1 MDRLERADHLSDPSS
16 NPADRARALG
26 PVVAAASD
34 EIERTRRLPSAL
46 LSALHDARLFRL
58 LLPRS
63 AGGEEVSPGVYLAA
77 MEEVA
82 RHDASVAWNLFV
94 GNSSALVGA
103 YIALDVAREIWGD
116 PHTVVSWGPPNEAR
130 AKVAPGGYRITG
142 RWDFASGCRAANWMG
157 AHGLVEETGGGLRL
171 NRYGRPAQRI
181 LLCPA
186 SQATLLDT
194 WDTIGLRGTASD
206 SYTFDDVF
214 IPEAYSSQR
223 EDPVGRRETG
233 ALYSFTHAGLYAV
246 GVAGVAFGIARAML
260 DALVEL
266 ATRKAPRNLGRMAD
280 SPTVQADVAR
290 TEARLGAARAY
301 LVDIVGTLYER
312 ASPAAP
318 MDIPDRA
325 RVRLGCTHAIHTAI
339 EAADFV
345 YKACGVDGIFPGSP
359 FERRFRDMHTLSQQI
374 QARGAHY
381 EAVGHVLLG
390 GKPPVFL

>member
-1 MDRLERADHLSDPSS
+1 MDRLERADHRIDPV
-16 NPADRARALG
+16 AGARRLG
-26 PVVAAASD
+26 PAIAAASD
-34 EIERTRRLPSAL
+34 EIERTRRIPPAL
-46 LSALHDARLFRL
+46 LSALHDAKLFRL

-63 AGGEEVSPGVYLAA
+63 AGGEEVTPGTY
-77 MEEVA
+77 MESVEDVA

-130 AKVAPGGYRITG
+130 ARAVAGGYRISG

-157 AHGLVEETGGGLRL
+157 AHALVEEENGGALRL
-171 NRYGRPAQRI
+171 NSYGRPGQRI
-181 LLCPA
+181 LLAPV
-186 SQATLLDT
+186 SQAVLLDT
-194 WDTIGLRGTASD
+194 WHTIGLRGTASD

-214 IPEAYSSQR
+214 VPEAYSSQR
-223 EDPVGRRETG
+223 EDPVLRRETG
-233 ALYSFTHAGLYAV
+233 PLYSFTHAGLYAV
-246 GVAGVAFGIARAML
+246 GVAGVALGIARAML

-266 ATRKAPRNLGRMAD
+266 ATKKAPRNLGRMAD
-280 SPTVQADVAR
+280 SPTVQAEVAR
-290 TEARLGAARAY
+290 TEARLGAARAW
-301 LVDIVGTLYER
+301 LLDIVGTLYER
-312 ASPAAP
+312 ASPEAP
-318 MDIPDRA
+318 MGIADRA

-339 EAADFV
+339 ETADTV

-374 QARGAHY
+374 QSRTAHY

-390 GKPPVFL
+390 GKPAVFL